1 MTEPAMY
8 FTNFYCRQ
16 FFKRA
21 IYSFVLDLSSFL
33 KSFKNMLHTT
43 QKYAKFEPCNTVLCL
58 SNCGI
63 LAFCF
68 GRFS

>member
-1 MTEPAMY
+1 MY
-8 FTNFYCRQ
+8 FTDFYCRQ

-21 IYSFVLDLSSFL
+21 IYSFVLDLFSFL
-33 KSFKNMLHTT
+33 NSFKNTLHTT
-43 QKYAKFEPCNTVLCL
+43 QKYAKFEPCTGNTVLCL